1 MAKRKYIKFRH
12 LTGSL
17 KNIPGVANKEDLQ
30 PRMEQVVER
39 IGNKERPLLK
49 LVKDFVP
56 KIALLDEETDM
67 VRLTPAEEKLPEAV
81 RERILADR
89 ASEAHLRIRANEMLK
104 QSVKYYEDM
113 GSIEVLDWNYEIDEN
128 SPEAKGSNINQ
139 LSEIALADF
148 ADRGL
153 EVPAHLKKAS
163 MPVAATEKSGVVVK
177 QGLSKKVKSEDD

>member
-1 MAKRKYIKFRH
+1 MAKRHFIKFRH
-12 LTGSL
+12 ITGSL

-30 PRMEQVVER
+30 PKMEQVVER
-39 IGNKERPLLK
+39 IGNKERPVLK

-56 KIALLDEETDM
+56 KIALLDEETDT
-67 VRLTPAEEKLPEAV
+67 VRLTESEEKLPQAV
-81 RERILADR
+81 KDRILSRRAEEAD
-89 ASEAHLRIRANEMLK
+89 LRIRANEMLK

-113 GSIEVLDWNYEIDEN
+113 GAIEVLDWDYVVDEN
-128 SPEAKGSNINQ
+128 SPEVKGSNINQ

-177 QGLSKKVKSEDD
+177 QGLSKKAKSEDD